1 MVLFKRFCVQT
12 FNRSPDVKPGNVFVD
27 NDNVITVGDFGLL
40 SRDYSSDETGI
51 ATTGTIAYLS
61 PERLTLEKVDNLNA
75 EEYAFITRI
84 IKKGVSTTSS
94 GLIGP
99 KVYGQAGDI
108 WSVGIIALE
117 AMAGRHP
124 FYKNDENIE
133 LRELTSRITETKI
146 NVQDFV
152 KNKGYSPELV
162 DFVTKCLD
170 AGMNEGKP
178 TRWGYDEIS
187 QHPIMLRKGLD
198 GSANWKERYAIVG
211 PLTKGLKSLQ

>member
-1 MVLFKRFCVQT
+1 MVLFKHFCVQT

-40 SRDYSSDETGI
+40 SRDYSSDERGI

-61 PERLTLEKVDNLNA
+61 PERLTLEKVDKLDA
-75 EEYAFITRI
+75 KEYAFITRT
-84 IKKGVSTTSS
+84 IKKGVSTTSSS

-124 FYKNDENIE
+124 FYENGEDIE

-152 KNKGYSPELV
+152 KNKGYSPELI

-170 AGMNEGKP
+170 PGMNEGKP
-178 TRWGYDEIS
+178 TRWGYEEIS
-187 QHPIMLRKGLD
+187 QHPIMLRTVYCND
-198 GSANWKERYAIVG
+198 IVG
-211 PLTKGLKSLQ
+211 PLTEGLKSLQ